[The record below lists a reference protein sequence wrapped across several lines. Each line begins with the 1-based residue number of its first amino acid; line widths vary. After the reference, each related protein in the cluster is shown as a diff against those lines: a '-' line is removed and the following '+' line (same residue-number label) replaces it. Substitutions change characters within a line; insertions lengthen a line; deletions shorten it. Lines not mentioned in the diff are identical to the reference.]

1 LPKLEEAKTLGGIG
15 SVLLLI
21 PGVSIVGYILVLVAG
36 KYVSDELNDRSIF
49 EDMLYA
55 VITGIV
61 GVAIFAAVLFT
72 GAAFG
77 IFTLGLSSMLG
88 VVAGLV
94 VLWVFLIISAIFIRR
109 AFNTI
114 ATRLNINSF
123 RTAATLYFVGALLT
137 IALVGFVILFV
148 AYIFQVIAFFSIQGV
163 PQPVQLQPSAAPVA
177 QVGMKFCPSCGTQL
191 DPSVAFCPKC
201 GAKQSA

>member
-15 SVLLLI
+15 SILLLI

-49 EDMLYA
+49 DDMLYA
-55 VITGIV
+55 VITGII
-61 GVAIFAAVLFT
+61 GVAIFAVVLFT

-77 IFTLGLSSMLG
+77 VFTLGLSSMLG

-94 VLWVFLIISAIFIRR
+94 VLWVFLIISAVFIRR

-123 RTAATLYFVGALLT
+123 KTAATLYFIGALLT
-137 IALVGFVILFV
+137 IVLVGFVILFV
-148 AYIFQVIAFFSIQGV
+148 AYIFQIIAFFSIQEV
-163 PQPVQLQPSAAPVA
+163 SQPVQLQPTAAPVA
-177 QVGMKFCPSCGTQL
+177 QVGMKFCPSCGTQMN
-191 DPSVAFCPKC
+191 PSVTFCPKC